1 MADKYNKLAFDE
13 NYYRTGLGNI
23 PYDRDIQRGR
33 WLNFFST
40 IADHVLL
47 SNDINRVLEVG
58 CAKGFLVECLRD
70 RGADAYGFDI
80 SEYAISTVRNDI
92 KPFCSIGSADDPNQ
106 YIGMYD
112 VIICIEILEHL
123 TEKMGIKAIDLMCQ
137 HTKKILFSSSPD
149 DFEEKT
155 HINVQPPEY
164 WDLQFAKNGF
174 VRSLEMWPE
183 QVVAT
188 HTVLY
193 VKEEVLKIP
202 VEIQK
207 MENELIR
214 IERLYPINGQEEE
227 FDIVKGQLTNELIGV
242 IQKKS
247 VINTKLK
254 YVETEIY
261 TVNNLDKKTLRND
274 VNVDQMKS
282 FILEKELVLKKT
294 NEFLMSL
301 LQTIN
306 KKLVYCRQSFDE
318 KATLW
323 EKGKNN
329 WLITTC
335 VNDPLEK
342 LQHED
347 EMQRFTRKPL
357 ISILLPV
364 YIIEHRILR
373 ETISSVRNQTYQNW
387 QLCIVYADQKNRDNF
402 RYLETIA
409 REDQRIE
416 LICLEENEGIS
427 QNTNHCLKMAQ
438 GEFIGFLDHDDLI
451 TEDALYEVVKAIN
464 ENEKADILFSDRDLI
479 NQNSN
484 GRSSPL
490 FKHAWSW
497 VTMLSANYVIH
508 FTVMN
513 KTLFEKIGEID
524 SACDGAQDLDLLL
537 KASKFAREIV
547 HIPKILYHWRVIPSS
562 ASSGIQAKPYVLEA
576 QMKALNRYATKND
589 LSASIQRND
598 NGYIQLKWHLKH
610 RKAFEVLIYFDEKY
624 HEDLLKETL
633 HSLDNQYCKPNKVI
647 IILPYGCNKLKLKLD
662 ERFTLLKEES
672 FKNLGELETFKQQS
686 NEYVMILC
694 AGVTFKSKNTT
705 SQLISWL
712 DEGGYEGAAGKVI
725 NQSKFIENAG
735 YVMAPDNQLI
745 EPYKG
750 FDENANTTYG
760 SVNWYREYLAVS
772 EVCIMMKTKRF
783 SKKIAKKQSLDRK
796 NILEA
801 QLAICTEDDVRMVY
815 DPFIKIETLTSL
827 STPSL
832 NAKLSQQDS
841 YFNSAV
847 WDWNRS
853 FLKRNLS
860 DRKTKL
866 LSKVDVKTSVGIEI
880 GPLTNPVVTKREGVV
895 YYIDHTS
902 KDELIKKYLHDPNID
917 ITQINDVDF
926 IWGEKTLRE
935 AISGDLKFDYVVAS
949 HVIEHVPDLIGWL
962 GEINEILNVGG
973 HICLA
978 IPDKRYTF
986 DYQRQLTTV
995 AELIDSYLNK
1005 LRRPS
1010 PRQIID
1016 FYANAIK
1023 IDTYDAWNRNVVP
1036 EKCERFG
1043 SEETGLKLAQTSINE
1058 GVYVDVHCS
1067 VFTFDSFFNV
1077 LENLF
1082 LLDLLNFRVSIAY
1095 EPENYTNEFIVV
1107 LEKLPQ
1113 LDNLEEK
1120 RRIQLHSLSR
1130 FRKL

>member
-1 MADKYNKLAFDE
+1 MAGKYNKLAFDE
-13 NYYRTGLGNI
+13 KYYRTGLGNI
-23 PYDRDIQRGR
+23 PYDRDIQGGR

-40 IADHVLL
+40 IADHVLV

-70 RGADAYGFDI
+70 RGADAYGFDV
-80 SEYAISTVRNDI
+80 SEYAISAVRNDI

-123 TEKMGIKAIDLMCQ
+123 TEKMGMKAIDLMCQ

-202 VEIQK
+202 VEIQT
-207 MENELIR
+207 MENELTR
-214 IERLYPINGQEEE
+214 IEKLYPIKGQEEE
-227 FDIVKGQLTNELIGV
+227 FDIIKAQLTNELIGV
-242 IQKKS
+242 IHKKN

-254 YVETEIY
+254 YIETEIH
-261 TVNNLDKKTLRND
+261 TVKNLDKNTIRNN
-274 VNVDQMKS
+274 VNVDQMKT
-282 FILEKELVLKKT
+282 FIFEKELVLKEK

-342 LQHED
+342 LQHEN
-347 EMQRFTRKPL
+347 EMKRFTRKPL

-364 YIIEHRILR
+364 YIIDHRILR
-373 ETISSVRNQTYQNW
+373 ETISSVMNQTYQNW
-387 QLCIVYADQKNRDNF
+387 QLCIVYADQKNKENLS
-402 RYLETIA
+402 YLKTIE
-409 REDQRIE
+409 REDHRVN
-416 LICLEENEGIS
+416 LMCLEKNEGIS
-427 QNTNHCLKMAQ
+427 QNTNRCLKMAR
-438 GEFIGFLDHDDLI
+438 GEYIAFLDHDDLI
-451 TEDALYEVVKAIN
+451 TEDAIYEVVKAIN
-464 ENEKADILFSDRDLI
+464 ENENADILFSDRDLI
-479 NQNSN
+479 NENTDV
-484 GRSSPL
+484 RSSPL

-576 QMKALNRYATKND
+576 QMKALNRFVTKNGLD
-589 LSASIQRND
+589 ASIQRND
-598 NGYIQLKWHLKH
+598 NGYIQLKWHLKQK
-610 RKAFEVLIYFDEKY
+610 KAFEVLIYFDEKD
-624 HEDLLKETL
+624 HEDLLKKTL
-633 HSLDNQYCKPNKVI
+633 NSLNDQYCKPNKVTI
-647 IILPYGCNKLKLKLD
+647 IVPVGFNELKLNLD
-662 ERFTLLKEES
+662 KRFTILKEES
-672 FKNLGELETFKQQS
+672 FKKLGELETFKQMS
-686 NEYVMILC
+686 HEYVMILC
-694 AGVTFKSKNTT
+694 AGVTFNNKNTT
-705 SQLISWL
+705 SQLLAWL
-712 DEGGYEGAAGKVI
+712 VEGGYEGASGKII
-725 NQSKFIENAG
+725 NHDQFIENAG
-735 YVMAPDNQLI
+735 YVVANDKQLI

-772 EVCIMMKTKRF
+772 EACIMMKTKRL
-783 SKKIAKKQSLDRK
+783 SKKIAGKQRLDRK

-801 QLAICTEDDVRMVY
+801 QLAICSEGDVRMVY
-815 DPFIKIETLTSL
+815 DPFIKIKTLIPL
-827 STPSL
+827 STPFTNVKS
-832 NAKLSQQDS
+832 SRQDGC
-841 YFNSAV
+841 FNSAV
-847 WDWNRS
+847 WDWNRN
-853 FLKRNLS
+853 FLQKNHA
-860 DRKTKL
+860 DRKAKL
-866 LSKVDVKTSVGIEI
+866 LSKVDVKSSIGIEI
-880 GPLTNPVVTKREGVV
+880 GPLTNPVITKKEGVV

-902 KDELIKKYLHDPNID
+902 KDELIKKYRHDPNVD

-926 IWGEKTLRE
+926 VWGVKTLRE
-935 AISGDLKFDYVVAS
+935 AISGDLMVDYVVAS
-949 HVIEHVPDLIGWL
+949 HVIEHVPDVIGWL
-962 GEINEILNVGG
+962 GEINEILKVGG
-973 HICLA
+973 QICLA

-986 DYQRQLTTV
+986 DYQRQLTSV

-1016 FYANAIK
+1016 FYADAIK
-1023 IDTYDAWNRNVVP
+1023 IDTYDAWNGNVDVN
-1036 EKCERFG
+1036 KCERFG
-1043 SEETGLKLAQTSINE
+1043 SEETGLKLAQTSMDE
-1058 GVYVDVHCS
+1058 GIYVDVHCS

-1077 LENLF
+1077 LETLF
-1082 LLDLLNFRVSIAY
+1082 LLNLLNFKVSMAY
-1095 EPENYTNEFIVV
+1095 APEVYSNEFIVV

>member
-1 MADKYNKLAFDE
+1 MAEKYSRLAFDE
-13 NYYRTGLGNI
+13 NYYRTGLGDI
-23 PYDRDIQRGR
+23 PYDRDIQGGK

-40 IADHVLL
+40 IADQVLL
-47 SNDINRVLEVG
+47 NNDISRVLEVG

-70 RGADAYGFDI
+70 RGAEAYGFDV

-92 KPFCSIGSADDPNQ
+92 KPFCNIGSADDPSQ
-106 YIGMYD
+106 YNGVYD

-123 TEKMGIKAIDLMCQ
+123 TEEMGMKAIDLMCK

-149 DFEEKT
+149 DYEEKT

-164 WDLQFAKNGF
+164 WDLQFAKHGF
-174 VRSLEMWPE
+174 MRSLEMWPE
-183 QVVAT
+183 QVVAS

-193 VKEEVLKIP
+193 VKEEDLKIP
-202 VEIQK
+202 AEIQM
-207 MENELIR
+207 MEKELTR
-214 IERLYPINGQEEE
+214 IEKLYPIKGQEEE
-227 FDIVKGQLTNELIGV
+227 FDIIKAQLAYELDRV
-242 IQKKS
+242 IHKKS

-254 YVETEIY
+254 YVGTEIH
-261 TVNNLDKKTLRND
+261 TLNNLDKKTVSND
-274 VNVDQMKS
+274 VDLEQMQS
-282 FILEKELVLKKT
+282 FIFEKEVVLKET
-294 NEFLMSL
+294 NEFLMNL

-306 KKLVYCRQSFDE
+306 KKLVYCHQSFDE
-318 KATLW
+318 KALLW

-329 WLITTC
+329 WLINTC

-342 LQHED
+342 LKHEN
-347 EMQRFTRKPL
+347 EMKRFTRKPL

-364 YIIEHRILR
+364 YIIDHRILR

-387 QLCIVYADQKNRDNF
+387 QLCIVYADKKNRDNLS
-402 RYLETIA
+402 YLKTIA
-409 REDQRIE
+409 REDHRID
-416 LICLEENEGIS
+416 LMCLEKNEGIS
-427 QNTNHCLKMAQ
+427 KNTNHCLKMAR
-438 GEFIGFLDHDDLI
+438 GEYIAFLDHDDLI

-479 NQNSN
+479 NQNSDV
-484 GRSSPL
+484 RSSPL

-524 SACDGAQDLDLLL
+524 AHCDGAQDWDLFL
-537 KASKFAREIV
+537 KASEFAREIV

-576 QMKALNRYATKND
+576 QMKALNRYVTKSGFD
-589 LSASIQRND
+589 ASIQRNAM
-598 NGYIQLKWHLKH
+598 GFIQLNWHLKQ
-610 RKAFEVLIYFDEKY
+610 RKPFEVVIYFDEKY
-624 HEDLLKETL
+624 NEDLLKKTL
-633 HSLDNQYCKPNKVI
+633 TSLENQYCKPKKVTI
-647 IILPYGCNKLKLKLD
+647 IVPAGFDELKLKLD
-662 ERFTLLKEES
+662 ERFTLLKEDS
-672 FKNLGELETFKQQS
+672 FKKLGELEVFKQPS
-686 NEYVMILC
+686 DGYLMILC
-694 AGVTFKSKNTT
+694 AGVKFNSKNTT
-705 SQLISWL
+705 SQLIAWL
-712 DEGGYEGAAGKVI
+712 EEGGFEGASGKII
-725 NQSKFIENAG
+725 NQNQLIENAG
-735 YVMAPDNQLI
+735 YVMAPDDQLI

-772 EVCIMMKTKRF
+772 EACIMMKPKCF
-783 SKKIAKKQSLDRK
+783 SKKIAEKQRLDRK

-815 DPFIKIETLTSL
+815 DPFTMIETFIPFITPTTNVKTSR
-827 STPSL
+827 
-832 NAKLSQQDS
+832 QDS
-841 YFNSAV
+841 YYNSAI
-847 WDWNRS
+847 WDWNRDY
-853 FLKRNLS
+853 LKKNHA
-860 DRKTKL
+860 DRKAKL
-866 LSKVDVKTSVGIEI
+866 LSGVKVKTGAGIEI
-880 GPLTNPVVTKREGVV
+880 GPLTNPVVTKKEGAV

-902 KDELIKKYLHDPNID
+902 KDELIKKYRHDPNID

-935 AISGDLKFDYVVAS
+935 AISRDLTFDYVVAS
-949 HVIEHVPDLIGWL
+949 HVIEHVPDVIGWL
-962 GEINEILNVGG
+962 DEMNEILNVGG

-1023 IDTYDAWNRNVVP
+1023 IDTYDAWNGNIVV

-1043 SEETGLKLAQTSINE
+1043 SEETGLKLAQTSMNE
-1058 GVYVDVHCS
+1058 GIYVDVHCS
-1067 VFTFDSFFNV
+1067 VFTFNSFFKV
-1077 LENLF
+1077 LETLF
-1082 LLDLLNFRVSIAY
+1082 LLDLLNFRVAMAY
-1095 EPENYTNEFIVV
+1095 GPEIYSNEFIVV

-1113 LDNLEEK
+1113 IDNLEKK

-1130 FRKL
+1130 FRNL